1 MKCELS
7 VHQSKKSL
15 SKGKTKLIIDDLKWD
30 VTMAEYADVQTHA
43 LKAVFKQYSYSNRS
57 DAHCKNNL
65 KGQLIEMP
73 QKLHIA
79 FEPSVVIDRA
89 FPLNLPAELVDQ
101 SMFPSTVNICPD
113 QDISL
118 EVKDAFTVGDM
129 TVDVGSGK
137 VVQVQ
142 VIGTQI
148 CYEMSF
154 QMKIICSGSVQ
165 MEVLSP
171 EGKVIRGLE
180 GHVTYL
186 LENSP
191 IQPKHMAV
199 TSKGVEFHICGRL
212 KASFYTDLQTNIENV
227 PS

>member
-1 MKCELS
+1 MKCLWS
-7 VHQSKKSL
+7 MRQSKKSQ
-15 SKGKTKLIIDDLKWD
+15 SKGKTKLSIDDLKWD
-30 VTMAEYADVQTHA
+30 FTMVEYAAPQTQA
-43 LKAVFKQYSYSNRS
+43 LKTVFKRYCYSNRS

-65 KGQLIEMP
+65 KGQSIEMP

-113 QDISL
+113 QDISI
-118 EVKDAFTVGDM
+118 EVKDTFTVGDM

-148 CYEMSF
+148 CYEISL

-165 MEVLSP
+165 MQVLSP
-171 EGKVIRGLE
+171 EGKVISELE
-180 GHVTYL
+180 SHVTHL
-186 LENSP
+186 LKNSP

-199 TSKGVEFHICGRL
+199 TSKGVEFHIRGRL